1 MKGWPEKQD
10 LMGDQ
15 KEVVKDAG
23 HQVRRTATSNGI
35 KDGFGGFPCTLPFR
49 LCSISSPLPFS
60 ILGIAGTPPIPAA
73 SHAVTRTGEEA

>member
-23 HQVRRTATSNGI
+23 HQVRRT
-35 KDGFGGFPCTLPFR
+35 
-49 LCSISSPLPFS
+49 
-60 ILGIAGTPPIPAA
+60 
-73 SHAVTRTGEEA
+73 VTRDGAAVWEAKKL